1 MKKILIGIVIILVLV
16 LTGVTIVKGL
26 QVGNIKILVI
36 LEIKNEN

>member
-26 QVGNIKILVI
+26 QVGNIKILGI
-36 LEIKNEN
+36 L